1 MTLFMVQKKVNLKEL
16 CFIFNNILCKQIDRV
31 VMGSLLGPS
40 LANAILADHEQNWLD
55 ICPFRI

>member
-1 MTLFMVQKKVNLKEL
+1 MVQKKVNLKEL